1 MATNSRET
9 LPPAAPAAPATEH
22 VVVKGARE
30 HNLKC
35 VDLTFPRDSLT
46 TFTGVSGSGKSS
58 LAYHTIYQEGQ
69 RRFLESLSSYARQ
82 FLGRMEK
89 PKVDLVEGL
98 SPTVSI
104 DQKSGSYS
112 VRSTVGTL
120 TETMDFLRLLWSRLG
135 EPSCPE
141 CGAPIEAW
149 SPDRITDAIVTGHQ
163 GEQAMLLAP
172 VVRERKGEY
181 RKELAEW
188 AQKGFVRARIDGVV
202 RRLDEEITL
211 QRYAYH
217 TIELVVDR
225 LTIQPEVRS
234 RLAEAVEQAVQL
246 GGGLCALTFGESGY
260 QLFSTQRSCP
270 NGHGALPEMEPR
282 LFSFN
287 SPLGACQACDGLGET
302 FGFSPDL
309 LVRDAGKTLREG
321 ALAAFTD
328 DGKLVYGKLTIDHL
342 AEVGRAFGFDVD
354 TPWNKLS
361 AKAKKVV
368 LHGSGSQ
375 TFEFRWKRQSAM
387 SSTTGSDR
395 IAFPGLLG
403 HLQNVYRPSRARHL
417 DRFRASVP
425 CAACGGSRL
434 SAASRAVKFQGQA
447 LPEVLRLSIDEAI
460 TWVRSIVL
468 VGNAQRIG
476 VEILQE
482 IDRRL
487 QFLTDLKCTCTARPL
502 YQPGKIVV
510 KTAWPVASVVWY
522 PRRYFLPTVWVTS
535 E

>member
-1 MATNSRET
+1 MATNSKKTPR
-9 LPPAAPAAPATEH
+9 PAASAEPTAGY

-30 HNLKC
+30 HNLKG

-104 DQKSGSYS
+104 DQKSTSHS
-112 VRSTVGTL
+112 ARSTVGTL
-120 TETMDFLRLLWSRLG
+120 TEVSDFLRLLWSRLG
-135 EPSCPE
+135 DPSCPE
-141 CGAPIEAW
+141 CGAAIEAW
-149 SPDRITDAIVTGHQ
+149 SPDRIVDAIVAGHQ
-163 GEQAMLLAP
+163 GVAAMLLAP

-211 QRYAYH
+211 ARYAYH

-225 LTIQPEVRS
+225 LTITADARS

-246 GGGLCALTFGESGY
+246 GGGLCALAWGDGEHR
-260 QLFSTQRSCP
+260 LFSTQRSCP
-270 NGHGALPEMEPR
+270 NGHGALPELEPR

-287 SPLGACQACDGLGET
+287 SPIGACPKCDGLGET
-302 FGFSPDL
+302 FGFAPEL
-309 LVRDAGKTLREG
+309 LVRDAGKSIREG
-321 ALAAFTD
+321 ALHAFTD
-328 DGKLVYGKLTIDHL
+328 EGRLVYGRLTIDHL
-342 AEVGRAFGFDVD
+342 AEVARAFGFDVD
-354 TPWNKLS
+354 TPWQKLP
-361 AKAKKVV
+361 AKAKKIV

-387 SSTTGSDR
+387 FTTTGSDR

-403 HLQNVYRPSRARHL
+403 HLENVYRPSRARHL
-417 DRFRASVP
+417 DRFRSSV
-425 CAACGGSRL
+425 ACPECQGTRL
-434 SAASRAVKFQGQA
+434 SAAARAVAFQGRA
-447 LPEVLRLSIDEAI
+447 LPDVLALSVDEALA
-460 TWVRSIVL
+460 WVRAIVL
-468 VGNAQRIG
+468 TGNAERIG
-476 VEILQE
+476 RDIVQE
-482 IDRRL
+482 IERRL
-487 QFLTDLKCTCTARPL
+487 LFLVDVGLGYLTLARRAP
-502 YQPGKIVV
+502 
-510 KTAWPVASVVWY
+510 
-522 PRRYFLPTVWVTS
+522 
-535 E
+535 